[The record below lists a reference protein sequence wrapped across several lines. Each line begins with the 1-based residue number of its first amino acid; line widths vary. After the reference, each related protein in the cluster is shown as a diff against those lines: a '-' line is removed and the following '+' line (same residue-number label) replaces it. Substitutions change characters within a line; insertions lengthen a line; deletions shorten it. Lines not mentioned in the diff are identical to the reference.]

1 MKKQLFC
8 VLGLLAAIIIG
19 CDPIKPDP
27 NPQPQDDTIP
37 QKDTTDTIIPIPKVD
52 TIRVDTFTIDSV
64 VDLDNDMVVCSY
76 IEWYFKPNMQP
87 LNGLQ
92 NYVTHICFAFAE
104 LYVVDS
110 VYQKFD
116 LSGGSSSWTLF
127 KNVLKLKE
135 KNPDL
140 KIQLSFSHV
149 VENTSENSQG
159 GGFSAMAKSQEQMSH
174 FAHDCKVFCDT
185 WGLDGV
191 DIDWELP
198 GISWSNHACDPLVDT
213 ENYTKLMK
221 TLRDTLPFGD
231 YLLTYAG
238 YPKNKRKAEGGKGWE
253 FVDNAAVEPY
263 VDWINVMT
271 YDLGSA
277 TSNTPHSAMSAG
289 NADWDILRT
298 YQTFNRIGFPLH
310 KIVLGMPFYG
320 RYSFDEEPFTYD
332 YNKIEDNIKAG
343 KWTRHYNKT
352 WQTPYATDK
361 SNKMMCSYDD
371 EESIAYKAKWV
382 KEKGLRGF
390 MWWSQGG
397 DTSGKKLTKACWNG
411 LKKETQHWQYYH
423 YHLSDSTMVVSDTIR
438 ID

>member
-8 VLGLLAAIIIG
+8 IAMIVAAVIIG
-19 CDPIKPDP
+19 CDPVNPVPDP
-27 NPQPQDDTIP
+27 DPHHEDTVP
-37 QKDTTDTIIPIPKVD
+37 AVDTTDTVVPTPKID
-52 TIRVDTFTIDSV
+52 TVRIDTCAFDSV
-64 VDLDNDMVVCSY
+64 VDLTNDKVVCSY
-76 IEWYFKPNMQP
+76 VEWYYNSGRQP
-87 LNGLQ
+87 LSGLQ

-116 LSGGSSSWTLF
+116 LSGGSSAWTVF
-127 KNVLKLKE
+127 KSVLKLKD

-140 KIQLSFSHV
+140 KIQISFSHV
-149 VENTSENSQG
+149 VENNDNSQG

-185 WGLDGV
+185 WGLDGIDV
-191 DIDWELP
+191 DWELP

-221 TLRDTLPFGD
+221 TLRDTLPFGQ

-238 YPKNKRKAEGGKGWE
+238 YPKDKRRAEGGQGWE

-277 TSNTPHSAMSAG
+277 TSGTPHSAMTAS
-289 NADWDILRT
+289 ADWDINRMLRT
-298 YQTFNRIGFPLH
+298 FKGIGFPTN

-320 RYSFDEEPFTYD
+320 RWSFDDEPYVYD
-332 YNKIEDNIKAG
+332 YWQIENNIKSG
-343 KWTRHYNKT
+343 LWTRHYNKQ
-352 WQTPYATDK
+352 WQTPYVTDK
-361 SNKMMCSYDD
+361 SNKMICSYDD
-371 EESIAYKAKWV
+371 EESIAYKSQWV
-382 KEKGLRGF
+382 KDNGLRGF

-397 DTSGKKLTKACWNG
+397 DTAGKKLTKACWNG
-411 LKKETQHWQYYH
+411 MKKETQHWQYFR
-423 YHLSDSTMVVSDTIR
+423 YHLSDSTIVVSDTIR